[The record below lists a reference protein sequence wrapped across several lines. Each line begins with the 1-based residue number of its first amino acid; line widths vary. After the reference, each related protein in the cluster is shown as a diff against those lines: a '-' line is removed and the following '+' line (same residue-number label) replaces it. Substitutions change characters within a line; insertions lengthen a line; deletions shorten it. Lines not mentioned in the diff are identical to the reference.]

1 MALVGRWLQYW
12 SSPTCCSSDDCHG
25 DRPPQVLIHSQQSCR
40 AALAS
45 TSLGPVPINLLL
57 VLLLLTACSHQA
69 TRWEYETYT
78 VRAGDT
84 LYAIAW
90 HFDLDHRDLAR
101 WNGLGSGDVIHPG
114 QRLRL
119 RAPVRAGQSPAAS
132 PASSSPGTS
141 RPAKPKPSGG
151 RQQAPLVWQWPTRGR
166 VLAAFGDPAS
176 VGKGIDIG
184 GQQGAPVVAAADGR
198 VVYAGSGLVGYGK
211 LIIIKH
217 NDTYLSAYGHNDS
230 LLAGQG
236 DVVTRGQRIARMG
249 IGPRRSAMLHFEIR
263 VNGEAVDPIRFLPR
277 R

>member
-1 MALVGRWLQYW
+1 MLTHSRQYRRLALA
-12 SSPTCCSSDDCHG
+12 
-25 DRPPQVLIHSQQSCR
+25 DRFRGPAAAGLLL
-40 AALAS
+40 AAL
-45 TSLGPVPINLLL
+45 LL
-57 VLLLLTACSHQA
+57 AGCGHQA
-69 TRWEYETYT
+69 TRWEHEAYT

-90 HFDLDHRDLAR
+90 HFGVDHRDLAR
-101 WNGLGSGDVIHPG
+101 WNGLGSGDVIYPG

-119 RAPVRAGQSPAAS
+119 RAPQRVSQRPAAKPAAPPRTS
-132 PASSSPGTS
+132 SPPAQGPASSS
-141 RPAKPKPSGG
+141 
-151 RQQAPLVWQWPTRGR
+151 QQAPLVWQWPARGR

-184 GQQGAPVVAAADGR
+184 GRKGAPVAAAADGR

-217 NDTYLSAYGHNDS
+217 NDTYLSAYGHNDT

-236 DVVTRGQRIARMG
+236 DVVTRGQRIAQMG

>member
-1 MALVGRWLQYW
+1 MMVMV
-12 SSPTCCSSDDCHG
+12 T
-25 DRPPQVLIHSQQSCR
+25 
-40 AALAS
+40 
-45 TSLGPVPINLLL
+45 LGG
-57 VLLLLTACSHQA
+57 CGHQA
-69 TRWEYETYT
+69 TRWEHESYT

-90 HFDLDHRDLAR
+90 HFGLDHRDLAR
-101 WNGLGSGDVIHPG
+101 WNALGSGDVIYPG

-119 RAPVRAGQSPAAS
+119 RPGTANTRVDTPPASRRQPADSAPARNRPAA
-132 PASSSPGTS
+132 PA
-141 RPAKPKPSGG
+141 G
-151 RQQAPLVWQWPTRGR
+151 RAPLQWQWPARGR

-184 GQQGAPVVAAADGR
+184 GRQGAPVLAAADGR

-217 NDTYLSAYGHNDS
+217 NDTYLSAYGHNAT

-236 DVVTRGQRIARMG
+236 ELVTRGQRIAEMG

-263 VNGEAVDPIRFLPR
+263 VDGEAVDPIRFLPR